1 MNILFYQILIFIIHG
16 KILKNPL
23 RTINLKSQLQHE
35 MKNFN
40 YLMDHIIYQI
50 FKFILNVY

>member
-1 MNILFYQILIFIIHG
+1 MNILFYQILVFIIHG
-16 KILKNPL
+16 KILNNPL
-23 RTINLKSQLQHE
+23 RTINLKFQLQHE

-50 FKFILNVY
+50 QVFLNVY